1 MGLISRLG
9 LANTVLK
16 SVKYRKNSGYFFSMA
31 LSFSNESFP
40 PFALVYGKITLAFGS
55 NERNEIRFGYILLN
69 LVCPLIGSDKI
80 IVFFVRPRRRKNI
93 DFVCARLNT
102 IKDTVISDNV

>member
-1 MGLISRLG
+1 MYRL
-9 LANTVLK
+9 K
-16 SVKYRKNSGYFFSMA
+16 
-31 LSFSNESFP
+31 
-40 PFALVYGKITLAFGS
+40 
-55 NERNEIRFGYILLN
+55 IRFGYILLN

-102 IKDTVISDNV
+102 IKDTVISDNVLKRDALFPYLIKEGLMLI